1 MRCKSVAVLFLF
13 LFHVVV
19 LAEEIHA
26 EASVASGAGSFV
38 TDGRTLVRWPQTA
51 AGMAVVP
58 DGIDNVAPGA
68 FSGCSLLEEVRIPQG
83 VTNVGREA
91 FLACTRLERVDFPE
105 TLSSVGD
112 RAFAGCRK
120 LRELSFP
127 KGLRRIGDGV
137 FDGAFRLTCIRFN
150 GDAPAVGMPA
160 HVLADSA
167 AKLVVAVRDDS
178 FGWGNCETGWP
189 VLVDPRFRRRV
200 VFSGGEDAAG
210 MEEVEAPLDS
220 RPSFC
225 GNYAFSGMDPRL
237 RGLAAEE
244 FARLSAGRALRLA
257 SVPPDFHLILLM
269 EFFKD
274 CAAVSCMVASTGVH
288 VVRSPIGGRPGGE
301 SLRVSEALS
310 ASHPI
315 SPAHFKCAMDLAGG
329 LKRHRYVSLCR
340 ADVEGAG
347 LVYVSLLSDG
357 EVAFFRCFDMVEDVA
372 GCLAALEWK
381 GVDWGAGEHA
391 RRMYRALAT
400 LLHRELC
407 TGASYTD

>member
-1 MRCKSVAVLFLF
+1 MPEGGRFAFAALEMRFLLFVTTIGAVAGTATDAV
-13 LFHVVV
+13 
-19 LAEEIHA
+19 
-26 EASVASGAGSFV
+26 SCV
-38 TDGRTLVRWPQTA
+38 TDGRTLVRWPRTA

-58 DGIDNVAPGA
+58 DGIDNMAPGA
-68 FSGCSLLEEVRIPQG
+68 FSGCSLLEGVRIPQG
-83 VTNVGREA
+83 VTNIGREA
-91 FLACTRLERVDFPE
+91 FLACTRLELVDLPE

-137 FDGAFRLTCIRFN
+137 FDGAFRLTCIRFS

-160 HVLADSA
+160 YVLADSA
-167 AKLVVAVRDDS
+167 AKLVVAVRGDS

-200 VFSGGEDAAG
+200 VFSGGEDMAG
-210 MEEVEAPLDS
+210 MEEVETPLDS

-225 GNYAFSGMDPRL
+225 GNYAFRGMDPRL

-257 SVPPDFHLILLM
+257 LAPPDFHPILLM
-269 EFFKD
+269 EFIKD

-288 VVRSPIGGRPGGE
+288 VVRSPIGGRPDGE
-301 SLRVSEALS
+301 FLRGNETLS
-310 ASHPI
+310 ASRPI

-329 LKRHRYVSLCR
+329 LKSYRYVSLCR
-340 ADVEGAG
+340 ADGEGAG
-347 LVYVSLLSDG
+347 LAYVSSLSDG
-357 EVAFFRCFDMVEDVA
+357 EVACFRCFDMVEDVA
-372 GCLAALEWK
+372 RCMAALEWK
-381 GVDWGAGEHA
+381 GVDWGESEHT
-391 RRMYRALAT
+391 RRMYRALVT
-400 LLHRELC
+400 LLDMSTKRML
-407 TGASYTD
+407 